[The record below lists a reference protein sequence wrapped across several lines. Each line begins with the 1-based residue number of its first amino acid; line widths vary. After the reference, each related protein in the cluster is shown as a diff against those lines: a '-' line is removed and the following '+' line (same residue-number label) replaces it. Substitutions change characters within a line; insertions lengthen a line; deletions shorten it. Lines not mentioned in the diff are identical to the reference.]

1 MSVFRVDDYPGTD
14 TQRLAAACNAALKA
28 IPSTV
33 ELPNRELRLTAYQN
47 VRPGVNVVGSGVLSV
62 LFLDY
67 LGAASP
73 SGNSPFGLRIM
84 GAGPPT
90 LLEGFAIRARP
101 AGYYRLIH
109 VQQAADVT
117 FSLLDFG
124 VCGQSFVTATDSSNL
139 AYLDLYGPYGGDN
152 SYQRQA
158 ACYKLSVAGCNGVTM
173 HRLTMG
179 RPDDDH
185 NQSFVTVNNSHG
197 VTVADS
203 TFYGS
208 KTYCLNTHGT
218 GSTGVVFARNELR
231 PGSDALYGAILVGN
245 EYWGADLDVT
255 VTDNTMVGA
264 GRFLQVRAGSEVNMR
279 GNTVP
284 ACNELVGFGPG
295 GGTVHLT
302 GDGS

>member
-1 MSVFRVDDYPGTD
+1 MATFRVDDFPGTD

-33 ELPNRELRLTAYQN
+33 ELPNRELTLTAYQN
-47 VRPGVNVVGSGVLSV
+47 VRPGVNVVGSGSASG

-67 LGAASP
+67 PGATAP
-73 SGNSPFGLRIM
+73 SGSSPFGLRVM

-90 LLEGFAIRARP
+90 VLEGFAIRARP
-101 AGYYRLIH
+101 TGYYRLIH
-109 VQQAADVT
+109 VQQATDVT
-117 FSLLDFG
+117 FILLGFG
-124 VCGQSFVTATDSSNL
+124 VCGQSFITATDSTNL
-139 AYLDLYGPYGGDN
+139 TYLALTGPYGGDN
-152 SYQRQA
+152 SYQRQS
-158 ACYKLSVAGCNGVTM
+158 ACYKLSVAGCNNVTM
-173 HRLTMG
+173 RFLELG
-179 RPDDDH
+179 RPEDDH

-255 VTDNTMVGA
+255 VTDNTMLGP
-264 GRFLQVRAGSEVNMR
+264 GRFLQVRAGSVVNMS
-279 GNTVP
+279 GNAVP